1 MWSYG
6 PVGLADEVPTL
17 VDASRLRTVAIE
29 VASEA
34 GELVAAMRGG
44 QRRFSGAVDTK
55 STATDVVTAADRA
68 AEELIRSRLAEL
80 RPEDGVLG
88 EEAGDDAAGARVRW
102 VVDPIDGTV
111 NYLYGLPQYAV
122 SVAAEV
128 DGLAVAAAV
137 VEPAAG
143 RVWSAARG
151 QGATLDGEPL
161 RASATTELSLT
172 LLATGFA
179 YQVER
184 RSRQAD
190 LAALLAREVRDLRRS
205 GSAAIDLCSVAAGW
219 VDAYF
224 EHGLGHWDWAGGGLI
239 AEEAGAV
246 VRRPSGYGLN
256 SAGVNQ
262 VGPNPAGSDPVG
274 SNPIGSNP
282 VGSNPAGADPAVSD
296 PRAANPDGLGADITL
311 AVAPGVAA
319 ELTELL
325 RRSGAS
331 EV

>member
-1 MWSYG
+1 MD
-6 PVGLADEVPTL
+6 V
-17 VDASRLRTVAIE
+17 SRLRTVAIE

-68 AEELIRSRLAEL
+68 AEELIRSRLAKL

-190 LAALLAREVRDLRRS
+190 LAARLAREVRDLRRS

-246 VRRPSGYGLN
+246 VRRPSGYGVS
-256 SAGVNQ
+256 SAGANRVEA
-262 VGPNPAGSDPVG
+262 GRTGSDPVG
-274 SNPIGSNP
+274 PDAVGP
-282 VGSNPAGADPAVSD
+282 DRVGPDRVGSDPAGADPRGSDRRGAD

>member
-6 PVGLADEVPTL
+6 PVGLRDEVPTL
-17 VDASRLRTVAIE
+17 VDPARLRAVAIE
-29 VASEA
+29 VAGA
-34 GELVAAMRGG
+34 AAELVQDMRGG
-44 QRRFSGAVDTK
+44 QRRFSGEVDTK

-88 EEAGDDAAGARVRW
+88 EEAGEEVTASRVRW

-122 SVAAEV
+122 SVAAEL
-128 DGLAVAAAV
+128 DGAQVAAAV
-137 VEPAAG
+137 VEPASG

-151 QGATLDGEPL
+151 QGATLDGQPL
-161 RASATTELSLT
+161 RASATTELPLT
-172 LLATGFA
+172 LVATGFA
-179 YQVER
+179 YKVER
-184 RSRQAD
+184 RARQAD
-190 LAALLAREVRDLRRS
+190 VAARLARGVRDLRRS
-205 GSAAIDLCSVAAGW
+205 GSAALDLCAVAAGW

-239 AEEAGAV
+239 AEEAGALL
-246 VRRPSGYGLN
+246 RRPNTNG
-256 SAGVNQ
+256 
-262 VGPNPAGSDPVG
+262 D
-274 SNPIGSNP
+274 
-282 VGSNPAGADPAVSD
+282 D
-296 PRAANPDGLGADITL
+296 PDGLGADITL

-325 RRSGAS
+325 VECGAG
-331 EV
+331 EI